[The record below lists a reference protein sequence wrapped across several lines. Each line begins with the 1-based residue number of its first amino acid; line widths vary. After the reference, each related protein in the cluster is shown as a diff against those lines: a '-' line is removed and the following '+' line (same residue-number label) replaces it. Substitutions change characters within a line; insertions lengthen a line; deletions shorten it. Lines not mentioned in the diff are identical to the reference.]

1 MKRNASVKLILLFIL
16 ILALVT
22 GGYSLF
28 IWFVLN
34 IMQGDAAF
42 GLLFVAVIA
51 GVASFFNPCSFPVL
65 PAYLA
70 SYYTKEGSDEDSQ
83 RPRQILISGSTAALG
98 VAVFNILLGVMI
110 GILGVGFGKSLGLA
124 GGDPSSIVRWIR
136 GILGVLLL
144 YLGYSHITGRGIN
157 FNALEKLY
165 MKSRSNKTQTGSAK
179 MFSYGFGYTLLG
191 IGCGGP
197 ILAGL
202 SVYALSF
209 GGFAQ
214 ALLAFLVYSAVMSG
228 LMIIVSVLIALS
240 RETLLSDLR
249 KSVVGIKRMS
259 GGLMVLVGI
268 FLILS
273 SIFVTTFTSILF
285 P

>member
-1 MKRNASVKLILLFIL
+1 MPKKTSLKLLLLFIL
-16 ILALVT
+16 ILALVA
-22 GGYSLF
+22 GGYGLF
-28 IWFVLN
+28 IWFVVN
-34 IMQGDAAF
+34 IMKGDAAF

-70 SYYTKEGSDEDSQ
+70 SYYTKEETDKEGQ
-83 RPRQILISGSTAALG
+83 RPRQVLISGSVAALG
-98 VAVFNILLGVMI
+98 VTVFNILLGILI

-157 FNALEKLY
+157 FNALEQLFIKF
-165 MKSRSNKTQTGSAK
+165 RSKKIKTGSAK

-202 SVYALSF
+202 SVYALSL

-214 ALLAFLVYSAVMSG
+214 ALLAFLVYSAVMAG
-228 LMIIVSVLIALS
+228 LMIVVSALIALS
-240 RETLLSDLR
+240 KETILSDLR
-249 KSVVGIKRMS
+249 KSVVSIKRMS
-259 GGLMVLVGI
+259 GGLMVLVGV
-268 FLILS
+268 FLVLS
-273 SIFVTTFTSILF
+273 SIFVTTFTGILF